1 MSLVMNKFY
10 YTEEHE
16 WLKVEE
22 GNIAV
27 VGITD
32 HAQDSLGDI
41 VFLEMPKEGED
52 FTQGDEIGVIE
63 SVKTVSNLYIPVS
76 GSIIEVNSD
85 VVEDPAFVNSSPY
98 DEGWLVRIE
107 MTEPS
112 ELEDLLSADDYT
124 ELISKEE

>member
-1 MSLVMNKFY
+1 MNKFY